1 MNAFK
6 QLTSLSTLI
15 IGLAWLSPSAL
26 ADKSTPRATVRA
38 KAKAKAKAPAPTPL
52 PKVKDYDF
60 MADEIDGDRVRPD
73 GTSIFGIQNL
83 QHSSLIR
90 LRSHF
95 IDEIMRTAEM
105 L

>member
-6 QLTSLSTLI
+6 QLTTLSILI
-15 IGLAWLSPSAL
+15 VGLAWLSPSAL

-38 KAKAKAKAPAPTPL
+38 KTKAKAKAPTPL